1 MRLSNGDP
9 HTNTFTP
16 RDARN
21 LTEPVNPTD
30 APLLLTDAQ
39 AAALAGLSRRTV
51 WSLVSQG
58 LFPAPVKV
66 PGVRMTRWK
75 RSDVQAWVDALE
87 EN

>member
-1 MRLSNGDP
+1 MSMDNP
-9 HTNTFTP
+9 HS
-16 RDARN
+16 
-21 LTEPVNPTD
+21 LTDLAIPVD

-39 AAALAGLSRRTV
+39 AAAMAGLSRRTV

-87 EN
+87 ESR